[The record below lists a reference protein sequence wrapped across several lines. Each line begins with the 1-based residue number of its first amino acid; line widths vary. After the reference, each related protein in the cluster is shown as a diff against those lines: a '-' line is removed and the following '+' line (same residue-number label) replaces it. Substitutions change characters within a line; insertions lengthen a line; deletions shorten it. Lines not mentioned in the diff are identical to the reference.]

1 MSDTI
6 LGGLPGDLISG
17 SDGDDTLFAT
27 ADTTNAYAGDRLS
40 NLFVYPGPP
49 PDTDT
54 IVLDGRLWLI
64 VRRVGGA
71 TVVEGATRRLIEV
84 EEV

>member
-17 SDGDDTLFAT
+17 SVGDDTLCAT

-49 PDTDT
+49 PDTET
-54 IVLDGRLWLI
+54 IILDGRLWRI

-71 TVVEGATRRLIEV
+71 TVVEGATRRLIEI